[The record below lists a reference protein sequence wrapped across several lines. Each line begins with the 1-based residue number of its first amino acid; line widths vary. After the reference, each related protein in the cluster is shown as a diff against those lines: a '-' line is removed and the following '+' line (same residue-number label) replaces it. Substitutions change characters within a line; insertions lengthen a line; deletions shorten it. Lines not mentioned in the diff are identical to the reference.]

1 MAAQQNQAYKKAK
14 RDKKNSKIQEYMPIL
29 FKNM

>member
-1 MAAQQNQAYKKAK
+1 MAAQQNQEHKKRK
-14 RDKKNSKIQEYMPIL
+14 KEIKNSKIQEYMPIL